1 MLLKIAQI
9 SESPGTL
16 LNIEIPGLH
25 ITPKKLK
32 LPEEGAWES
41 ESSMFASLDS
51 EVKCIPGCKILQY
64 FGKH

>member
-1 MLLKIAQI
+1 MLLEIAQI

-25 ITPKKLK
+25 NTPKKLK

-41 ESSMFASLDS
+41 ES
-51 EVKCIPGCKILQY
+51 
-64 FGKH
+64 

>member
-25 ITPKKLK
+25 IIPKKLK
-32 LPEEGAWES
+32 LPEEGARES

-51 EVKCIPGCKILQY
+51 EVT
-64 FGKH
+64 

>member
-1 MLLKIAQI
+1 MLLMIGQI

-16 LNIEIPGLH
+16 LNIEIPRLH

-32 LPEEGAWES
+32 FPEDRAWES

-51 EVKCIPGCKILQY
+51 EVK
-64 FGKH
+64 